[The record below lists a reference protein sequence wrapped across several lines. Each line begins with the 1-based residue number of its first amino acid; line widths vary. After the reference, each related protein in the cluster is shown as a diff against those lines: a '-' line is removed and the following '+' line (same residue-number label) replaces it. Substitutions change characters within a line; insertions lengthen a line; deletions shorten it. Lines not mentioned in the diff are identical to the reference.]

1 LNLFMTKSASIRPS
15 FKLLS
20 AHPAHFI
27 SLGFGSG
34 LSPKAPGTAGSF
46 LAWALYAA
54 YAALVPFVFPV
65 WATAAI
71 LLLMFFGGAWCLAK
85 TGAALGEVDHGG
97 IVWDE
102 MVAVWLILLLI
113 PQTFWWQLAGVLVFR
128 FFDIL
133 KPWPIRQADARF
145 KNGLG
150 VMFDDLLAA
159 LYTLLCWR
167 LVGYF
172 L

>member
-1 LNLFMTKSASIRPS
+1 MQPTL
-15 FKLLS
+15 KLLLS
-20 AHPAHFI
+20 HPAHFI

-34 LSPKAPGTAGSF
+34 LAPKAPGTFGSF
-46 LAWALYAA
+46 AAWGLYALLVWALPTGGQAGWLMA
-54 YAALVPFVFPV
+54 VFLVGSFV
-65 WATAAI
+65 
-71 LLLMFFGGAWCLAK
+71 LGAWCIER
-85 TGAALGEVDHGG
+85 TGRALGEVDHGA

-102 MVAVWLILLLI
+102 FVAVWLVLALI
-113 PQTFWWQLAGVLVFR
+113 PATFPWQLAGVVVFR

-133 KPWPIRQADARF
+133 KPWPIHIADRRF

-159 LYTLLCWR
+159 IYSLICLHLLR
-167 LVGYF
+167 LW

>member
-1 LNLFMTKSASIRPS
+1 MRPT
-15 FKLLS
+15 FKLLV

-34 LSPKAPGTAGSF
+34 LAPKAPGTVGSF
-46 LAWALYAA
+46 VAWGVYAMLESSVPPVFA
-54 YAALVPFVFPV
+54 AWVLVAALL
-65 WATAAI
+65 AA
-71 LLLMFFGGAWCLAK
+71 FFIGAACIAR

-102 MVAVWLILLLI
+102 FVAVWLVLACI
-113 PQTFWWQLAGVLVFR
+113 PTGFLWQLAGVLVFR
-128 FFDIL
+128 VFDIT
-133 KPWPIRQADARF
+133 KPWPIHIADRRF

-159 LYTLLCWR
+159 GYTLLC
-167 LVGYF
+167 LLMVAKA
-172 L
+172 LA

>member
-1 LNLFMTKSASIRPS
+1 MRPT
-15 FKLLS
+15 FKLLIS
-20 AHPAHFI
+20 HPAHFL

-34 LSPKAPGTAGSF
+34 LAPWAPGTFGSF
-46 LAWALYAA
+46 LAWGLYVLYAELLPSGF
-54 YAALVPFVFPV
+54 ALWVSLL
-65 WATAAI
+65 I
-71 LLLMFFGGAWCLAK
+71 LCAMFFVGAVCIQK
-85 TGAALGEVDHGG
+85 TGTLLGEIDHGG

-102 MVAVWLILLLI
+102 MVAVWLILVLI
-113 PQTFWWQLAGVLVFR
+113 PTGLYWQLGGVLVFR

-159 LYTLLCWR
+159 GYTLLCLLLAER
-167 LVGYF
+167 MIG
-172 L
+172 